1 MSVST
6 TTPRHT
12 VSGRASGPGPGGPKH
27 RAVGR
32 ASTPLTPLARSVV
45 RGSSAAVAATSTVA
59 VGLVGAAPAGA
70 DVLPVKVDAGANLA
84 HALPTSPVIAA
95 APEVLNADLQAVVP
109 EFKTPAPAP
118 APAPVVKKKS
128 TPTTSRAPLPDSV
141 AGDVLAVAEYYKG
154 IPYVYG
160 GTSTRGIDCSGYV
173 QLVFSK
179 IGVSLPHSSKK
190 MRDTLPHVSASE
202 ARPGDLV
209 FMYTSNSGSGSH
221 IGIYAGGNQ
230 MWDASYDGTGLHTI
244 RTPNV
249 IFLRPP
255 SP

>member
-1 MSVST
+1 M
-6 TTPRHT
+6 
-12 VSGRASGPGPGGPKH
+12 
-27 RAVGR
+27 
-32 ASTPLTPLARSVV
+32 
-45 RGSSAAVAATSTVA
+45 AVAATSTVA
-59 VGLVGAAPAGA
+59 VGLVGAAPALSAG
-70 DVLPVKVDAGANLA
+70 VDASAANLA
-84 HALPTSPVIAA
+84 YALPTSPVIAA
-95 APEVLNADLQAVVP
+95 APEALNTDLQEVVP
-109 EFKTPAPAP
+109 EFK
-118 APAPVVKKKS
+118 APAPVVAPAAAKTKS
-128 TPTTSRAPLPDSV
+128 PSTTSRAPLPDSV
-141 AGDVLAVAEYYKG
+141 AGNVLAIAEYYKG

-160 GTSTRGIDCSGYV
+160 GTSTSGIDCSGYV

-179 IGVSLPHSSKK
+179 VGISLPHSSKK
-190 MRDTLPHVSASE
+190 MRDTLPHIPASE